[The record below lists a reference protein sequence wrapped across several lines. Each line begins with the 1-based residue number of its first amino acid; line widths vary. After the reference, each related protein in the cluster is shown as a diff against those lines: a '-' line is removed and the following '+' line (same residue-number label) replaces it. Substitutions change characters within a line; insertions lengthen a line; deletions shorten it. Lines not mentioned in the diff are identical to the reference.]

1 MCEICRQYPCHSS
14 CPNAPDPPVFA
25 VCYSCGTEI
34 LYGDDYY
41 DVCGNV
47 YCEDCIDEFRKTAEV
62 EDV

>member
-1 MCEICRQYPCHSS
+1 MCEVCRQYPCHSS
-14 CPNAPDPPVFA
+14 CPNAPDPPLFA
-25 VCYSCGTEI
+25 KCYSCGAEI

-41 DVCGNV
+41 DIGGDI